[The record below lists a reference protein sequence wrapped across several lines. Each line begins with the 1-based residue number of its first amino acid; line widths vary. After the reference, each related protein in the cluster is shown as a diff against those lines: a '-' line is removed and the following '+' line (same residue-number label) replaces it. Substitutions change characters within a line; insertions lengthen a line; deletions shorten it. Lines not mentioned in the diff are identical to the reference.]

1 MRRSGHGGDAVRI
14 LTMDSRITI
23 CQHRDERET
32 TERARSMDKFV
43 TIGEAVEL
51 AMNNWLADGTSVIDM
66 EALVDDFL
74 WKAIGEWEVSEPSEL
89 PLRSTDTDA
98 HTIQGAVLNAFAD
111 WYSAGTDLDEMKD
124 LAEEYALDAV
134 ENWKSNHAASHQ

>member
-1 MRRSGHGGDAVRI
+1 
-14 LTMDSRITI
+14 
-23 CQHRDERET
+23 
-32 TERARSMDKFV
+32 
-43 TIGEAVEL
+43 
-51 AMNNWLADGTSVIDM
+51 M